1 MEEQAAK
8 IIVVGAGVAGLRAA
22 LNLAEMGYK
31 ILLVD
36 EAPAAGGKLLQL
48 EKQYPT
54 DHCGLCRL
62 RPSLNTEESAAGCL
76 RQGLIHDRVTFLP
89 WTKVTAVTG
98 RPGRLTVTVEST
110 PSGISPELCT
120 ACGLCEEVCPES
132 SPDLFNAGLN
142 QRKAVFPASPFAP
155 FSPRLIDWSI
165 CTKCGRCREVCP
177 TGAVDLD
184 QGTETRDL
192 AGIALVLAATGRS
205 LYDPQKVDLYG
216 GGRWPNVLTALAYER
231 LISPLGPWGGLSESG
246 LPLRPSDGREAKR
259 IAWIQCV
266 GSRNVMIQAPD
277 CSNACCMF
285 ALKEAGLTREKSGLT
300 AETAVFYMDLRTYGR
315 DFQRYRDRA
324 EQELGV
330 RFVRSRV
337 HSLDQGDDPQEVLVR
352 YVDPEGQPNAES
364 FDLVVLSTGQ
374 GPDSNN
380 KLPEWARREGV
391 LVADS
396 SLALTDITD
405 SLIAADALTAR
416 AAGLLKEQ
424 GHGGSVRKRPEIQL
438 DPGRSGQIL
447 AVFLSPAEEDVSWE
461 KVEKGLP
468 ADVRL
473 VRLRS
478 PFGPAA
484 WEKIRRKLDEYS
496 AGRLVVLAPGRW
508 ADQPASLMERAL
520 GLPGLF
526 IESFDYAPLFRRLE
540 RPDQR
545 AAVLLNQI
553 KIKADLLRAR
563 NELTDPAHPLTAS
576 TQTAVVPSTLVVG
589 GGPAGL
595 SAALALADQDLDV
608 TIVEKEAEIGHTAAR
623 LLSDELRD
631 QVEVLTLAAR
641 NHPRIS
647 LRTGTKVVHCSGQAG
662 DFRLKLIDDGGRT
675 ETLAAGAVILATG
688 GGRSDTNAYGLG
700 RHERIVSVF
709 DLAPRLARP
718 DFPADSL
725 RETVFILCAGS
736 REEPRN
742 YCSRVCCPTALNTAI
757 KIKTIR
763 PAGRVTV
770 FYRDVMTYGASERLY
785 AEARRK
791 GVLFIPFDLP
801 ARPQVR
807 IEAGGPVVE
816 GFDPLLQEPVRIE
829 ADWLA
834 LAIGVRPN
842 DQTETAQTFGL
853 DLTRDGFLKEA
864 DVKWRPVD
872 SPREGIYVCGLGR
885 APARLNEA
893 MREGLAAA
901 GRAGRLLAGREIK
914 VQRNIAFIKPGQC
927 VRCLLCL
934 PACPYQ
940 ARSADDQGGPVRVD
954 PAACRGCGLC
964 VSVCPAEAI
973 ALGDYFEE
981 GLTAALKTVL
991 AGE

>member
-1 MEEQAAK
+1 M
-8 IIVVGAGVAGLRAA
+8 VVGAGITGLRTA
-22 LNLAEMGYK
+22 LNLAEMGHEL
-31 ILLVD
+31 LLVD
-36 EAPAAGGKLLQL
+36 RSQSAGGKILQL
-48 EKQYPT
+48 DQQYPT

-62 RPSLNTEESAAGCL
+62 RPSLNPDETAPGCL
-76 RQGLIHDRVTFLP
+76 RRGLIHDRVTFLP
-89 WTKVTAVTG
+89 RTGVTAITG
-98 RPGRLTVTVEST
+98 RPGNLTVTVETT
-110 PSGISPELCT
+110 PSGIKPELCT
-120 ACGLCEEVCPES
+120 ACGRCEEACPES
-132 SPDLFNAGLN
+132 GPDPFNAGLN
-142 QRKAVFPASPFAP
+142 RRRAVFPASPFAP
-155 FSPRLIDWSI
+155 FGPRFIDWSI
-165 CTKCGRCREVCP
+165 CTRCGRCREVCP

-184 QGTETRDL
+184 QGPETTDL
-192 AGIALVLAATGRS
+192 TGIDLVLAATGRS
-205 LYDPQKVDLYG
+205 LYDPQEVDLYG
-216 GGRWPNVLTALAYER
+216 GGRWPNVLTGLAYER
-231 LISPLGPWGGLSESG
+231 LISPLGPFGGLSEAG
-246 LPLRPSDGREAKR
+246 LPLRPSDGREAR
-259 IAWIQCV
+259 RLAWIQCV

-285 ALKEAGLTREKSGLT
+285 ALKEASLTRERSGLT
-300 AETAVFYMDLRTYGR
+300 AETTLFYMDLRTYGR

-330 RFVRSRV
+330 RFVRCRV
-337 HSLDQGDDPQEVLVR
+337 HSLDQGDDRHEIMVR
-352 YVDPEGQPNAES
+352 YADQEGRLTAET

-374 GPDSNN
+374 GPASNHQTAR
-380 KLPEWARREGV
+380 WADHQGV

-396 SLALTDITD
+396 SLALTDIAE

-416 AAGLLKEQ
+416 AAGRLKLRRPGESCQ
-424 GHGGSVRKRPEIQL
+424 ARPEIQL
-438 DPGRSGQIL
+438 DPDRPTKIL
-447 AVFLSPAEEDVSWE
+447 AVFLSPAEEEVSWE
-461 KVEKGLP
+461 IIEKGMP
-468 ADVRL
+468 ADIGL
-473 VRLRS
+473 VGLKTPMGRS
-478 PFGPAA
+478 AL
-484 WEKIRRKLDEYS
+484 EKIGRLIEDYS
-496 AGRLVVLAPGRW
+496 AGRLILMAPGLW
-508 ADQPASLMERAL
+508 AAEPDARLERVL

-526 IESFDYAPLFRRLE
+526 IESFDYAPLFRTLT

-545 AAVLLNQI
+545 AAALLNKI

-563 NELTDPAHPLTAS
+563 NRPADQNHPLTGS
-576 TQTAVVPSTLVVG
+576 TQPNLVRSALVVG

-595 SAALALADQDLDV
+595 SAALALADQEIEV
-608 TIVEKEAEIGHTAAR
+608 TVVEKEAEIGGTAAR
-623 LLSDELRD
+623 LLSDELKD
-631 QVEVLTLAAR
+631 QVELLVSAAR
-641 NHPRIS
+641 NHSRIS
-647 LRTGTKVVHCSGQAG
+647 LKTETKVVHCAGQAG
-662 DFRLKLIDDGGRT
+662 DFRLKLADSGGRT
-675 ETLAAGAVILATG
+675 ETRAAGAVILAPGGVRSVTG
-688 GGRSDTNAYGLG
+688 AYELG

-718 DFPADSL
+718 DFPVDSL

-736 REEPRN
+736 REEPGN
-742 YCSRVCCPTALNTAI
+742 YCSRVCCPAALKTAV

-763 PAGRVTV
+763 PEGRVTV
-770 FYRDVMTYGASERLY
+770 FYRDVMTYGASEGLY

-791 GVLFIPFDLP
+791 GVIFIPFDLP

-829 ADWLA
+829 PDWLA
-834 LAIGVRPN
+834 LATGVRPS
-842 DQTETAQTFGL
+842 DQTELAQIFRL
-853 DLTRDGFLKEA
+853 DLTGDGFLKEA

-885 APARLNEA
+885 APARLDEA

-901 GRAGRLLAGREIK
+901 GRAGRLLAGPAIK

-964 VSVCPAEAI
+964 VAACPAEAI

-981 GLTAALKTVL
+981 GLIAALKTAL